1 MKPLMYWSLRRE
13 LWENRSIYAA
23 PFVMAALAT
32 FGFFTHLGRFAEG
45 MRASGNATPARQVL
59 DAVIPYGMA
68 ASAILFVGVLV
79 AIFYCADALNGERRD
94 RSILFWKSMP
104 VSDRTTVLSKALTA
118 IAVIPL
124 IAFAFAVSAQLLML
138 LGSLAVLAAKGIDAG
153 MLLSRLPPSMPVALF
168 YGVVVH
174 ALWFAPVYAWL
185 LVISAWTRRAPLL
198 WAALLFFAAF
208 VVEMLAFG
216 TSHVLSLVK
225 YRITGAMAE
234 AFAVDATKTPIV
246 YLHQLDPVK
255 FLSSPGL
262 WLGLLFAAGCLVV
275 AIRVRRHRE
284 PN

>member
-1 MKPLMYWSLRRE
+1 VKRPMYWSVRRE
-13 LWENRSIYAA
+13 LWENRSIYVA
-23 PFVMAALAT
+23 PFAIAVLT
-32 FGFFTHLGRFAEG
+32 LFGFFLHVGKFADG
-45 MRASGNATPARQVL
+45 IRSSATAAPARQVL
-59 DAVIPYGMA
+59 DAVIPFGMT

-79 AIFYCADALNGERRD
+79 AVFYCADALNGERRD

-118 IAVIPL
+118 IVVVPL
-124 IAFAFAVSAQLLML
+124 VAFAFALSVQLVML
-138 LGSLAVLAAKGIDAG
+138 LGSLAVLAAKGIDPG
-153 MLLSRLPPSMPVALF
+153 TLLSRLPPSMPVAML
-168 YGVVVH
+168 YGVAAH
-174 ALWFAPVYAWL
+174 ALWYAPIYAWL

-198 WAALLFFAAF
+198 WAALPFFAAI

-216 TSHVLSLVK
+216 SSHVLSLVK
-225 YRITGAMAE
+225 YRVTGAMAE
-234 AFAVDATKTPIV
+234 AFAADATKTPIV

-262 WLGLLFAAGCLVV
+262 WLGLVFAAGCLVV